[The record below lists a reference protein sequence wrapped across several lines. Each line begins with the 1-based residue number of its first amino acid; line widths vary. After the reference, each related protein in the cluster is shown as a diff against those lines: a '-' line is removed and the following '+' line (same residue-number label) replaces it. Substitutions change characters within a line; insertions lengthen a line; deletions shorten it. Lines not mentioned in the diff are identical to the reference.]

1 MLYMQLLVWQI
12 PLLGMFL
19 SIALL
24 SYLTYLWR
32 DIFHH
37 VFRFERGFVSWF
49 LSAFAAVFF
58 LISIESIALTFY
70 TTTLLVTFG
79 SLVVALVSSMVLHF
93 FLERTQYGYTIV
105 DKNVREALVVFP
117 RLTWLSW
124 VYIGLWVITL
134 GLFFKAEGTGVFF
147 SPWQSLSTGILPL
160 ICVLSIILGILI
172 ASRTLT
178 KQVLVFIM
186 MFSFLL
192 HVYMPLSH
200 VLPWGGDVWRHI
212 GVEEQLAAGDIIPPV
227 LFGSEARWR
236 EVAGVDIPEVFVI
249 PQKYSYGQFWSLA
262 VITQQLTGI
271 SFEAINIWMIPLLW
285 SLTFPLLLFRIGRL
299 VLGSWRGGLFFAW
312 LSSIAF
318 PLQALGALSLP
329 VSLGVLTFLFVFMLL
344 LQYLAKPH
352 RSQRMLLVL
361 FGFLMLFGYALS
373 FLLFL
378 FIICGAWLFG
388 QIGRRVDHP
397 ALRWALA
404 VLLVILGGLFF
415 PAVELVAHTSI
426 LPTEVHTIESAK
438 TILGQLSGWYY
449 ASAIRPHDILSSNL
463 IFNHT
468 PTYAFVS
475 SLFTVWRWWIIPF
488 MISMWGVL
496 FYALL
501 VFVRE
506 KKTFVSLL
514 PAWLFV
520 SLMGAYKIG
529 WFFLDGDRTL
539 IRRLDPFISVLAL
552 LFVSLGLLLL
562 FSRIRYRSLALRR
575 MFVGLCIFL
584 IAWCTASTY
593 ASGPDMRSTSSEEY
607 AVASF
612 LASDDVCVLADTWIL
627 LPLEGLSHGTIVGG
641 NFPIDSQ
648 FAQEERVALYDIF
661 LHDDVTSEAVQSVFD
676 TAKKMHCYI
685 VLPEQMSEDRV
696 EKISIELD
704 TLPVSYP
711 GFRIWD
717 AQKPL
722 LN

>member
-1 MLYMQLLVWQI
+1 M
-12 PLLGMFL
+12 
-19 SIALL
+19 
-24 SYLTYLWR
+24 
-32 DIFHH
+32 
-37 VFRFERGFVSWF
+37 
-49 LSAFAAVFF
+49 
-58 LISIESIALTFY
+58 
-70 TTTLLVTFG
+70 
-79 SLVVALVSSMVLHF
+79 
-93 FLERTQYGYTIV
+93 
-105 DKNVREALVVFP
+105 
-117 RLTWLSW
+117 
-124 VYIGLWVITL
+124 
-134 GLFFKAEGTGVFF
+134 
-147 SPWQSLSTGILPL
+147 
-160 ICVLSIILGILI
+160 
-172 ASRTLT
+172 
-178 KQVLVFIM
+178 
-186 MFSFLL
+186 
-192 HVYMPLSH
+192 
-200 VLPWGGDVWRHI
+200 
-212 GVEEQLAAGDIIPPV
+212 
-227 LFGSEARWR
+227 
-236 EVAGVDIPEVFVI
+236 
-249 PQKYSYGQFWSLA
+249 
-262 VITQQLTGI
+262 
-271 SFEAINIWMIPLLW
+271 
-285 SLTFPLLLFRIGRL
+285 LFR
-299 VLGSWRGGLFFAW
+299 S
-312 LSSIAF
+312 
-318 PLQALGALSLP
+318 
-329 VSLGVLTFLFVFMLL
+329 
-344 LQYLAKPH
+344 
-352 RSQRMLLVL
+352 
-361 FGFLMLFGYALS
+361 
-373 FLLFL
+373 
-378 FIICGAWLFG
+378 
-388 QIGRRVDHP
+388 
-397 ALRWALA
+397 
-404 VLLVILGGLFF
+404 
-415 PAVELVAHTSI
+415 
-426 LPTEVHTIESAK
+426 
-438 TILGQLSGWYY
+438 
-449 ASAIRPHDILSSNL
+449 
-463 IFNHT
+463 
-468 PTYAFVS
+468 S

-722 LN
+722 LNLGAL